1 MQRAQRSR
9 GCNSWRRRRRTH
21 PPRPCGWR
29 AGWMQSKPL
38 ALFPSHLVLSLRCP
52 SPSKPT
58 RLTSGTHERTRPE
71 SPRQLRAQQ
80 HWHLP
85 VRPAQGYRSR
95 NLLFGHCGARRR
107 RNIGSVGRWLQRR
120 PNARRHSR
128 RRGCNPRVG
137 KSSTTSPRPTC
148 RKTSSS
154 AGTSRRMPTASL
166 RSSCST
172 AFRSPAWSNQPPL
185 TLSRWLRWRASVC
198 LFKSPHL
205 DLVRHRLSSRER
217 GRARLGLPRFLARYP
232 LRSDSAAEHH
242 FCFSIQ
248 AHADLRPHPGTTRDA
263 LGLLVDPGSRRP
275 RWSRTQAPDAKPHR
289 SLRRRPRP
297 RAFLVPCFL
306 LCCANGT
313 AIAGLALRCLTKER
327 L

>member
-1 MQRAQRSR
+1 
-9 GCNSWRRRRRTH
+9 
-21 PPRPCGWR
+21 
-29 AGWMQSKPL
+29 MQSKPL
-38 ALFPSHLVLSLRCP
+38 ALFPSLLVLSLRCP

-172 AFRSPAWSNQPPL
+172 ASRACGPSASPRNNSRRAWPPRRSWKSTPLLVAYAGARCQALPQPAPSDPDPR
-185 TLSRWLRWRASVC
+185 LSRTM
-198 LFKSPHL
+198 
-205 DLVRHRLSSRER
+205 LST
-217 GRARLGLPRFLARYP
+217 L
-232 LRSDSAAEHH
+232 
-242 FCFSIQ
+242 
-248 AHADLRPHPGTTRDA
+248 
-263 LGLLVDPGSRRP
+263 
-275 RWSRTQAPDAKPHR
+275 
-289 SLRRRPRP
+289 LRRQRGCHRRTGATLPD
-297 RAFLVPCFL
+297 
-306 LCCANGT
+306 
-313 AIAGLALRCLTKER
+313 
-327 L
+327 